1 LLTSSVN
8 TLDGSRSKFIMAT
21 PDEINYIA
29 NVSKVLNVPLEQFE
43 SYLIGKPFSD
53 EHRGWYLMDIAQIL
67 KHLPQPPAR
76 LLDIGVGS
84 GWTSKIFALSGYDV
98 VGVDIAPSMIELAKR
113 NCHGLANIEFHVCNY
128 EADMNFGSF
137 DCAAIYDALHHST
150 DEQKVIKNI
159 YNALKKGG
167 LLITI
172 EPGRGHSQ
180 TTETLDAIRKYGT
193 TEKDMPF
200 ELQKLLM
207 QKAGFSEIK
216 RYYRLS
222 SLPLENVTSKSE
234 INKQIEHF
242 TALSINTHMQG
253 FTSVVVGVK

>member
-1 LLTSSVN
+1 
-8 TLDGSRSKFIMAT
+8 MAKT
-21 PDEINYIA
+21 HEIDYIA

-43 SYLIGKPFSD
+43 SYLIRKPFSD
-53 EHRGWYLMDIAQIL
+53 QRRGWYLMDIAQML

-98 VGVDIAPSMIELAKR
+98 VGVDIAPSMVELAKR
-113 NCHGLANIEFHVCNY
+113 NCHGLANIEFHVCDY
-128 EADMNFGSF
+128 EAGMDFGSF
-137 DCAAIYDALHHST
+137 DCATIYDALHHST
-150 DEQKVIKNI
+150 DEQKVIKNT

-167 LLITI
+167 LLVTV

-180 TTETLDAIRKYGT
+180 TTETLDATRKYGT

-207 QKAGFSEIK
+207 QRAGFSEIK
-216 RYYRLS
+216 QYYRLS
-222 SLPLENVTSKSE
+222 ALPLENVTSEGE
-234 INKQIEHF
+234 ISRQMEHF
-242 TALSINTHMQG
+242 TALGIHTHTQG

>member
-1 LLTSSVN
+1 M
-8 TLDGSRSKFIMAT
+8 SKAH
-21 PDEINYIA
+21 EINYIA

-43 SYLIGKPFSD
+43 SYLIRKPFSD
-53 EHRGWYLMDIAQIL
+53 QRRGWYLMDVAQIL

-98 VGVDIAPSMIELAKR
+98 VGVDIAPSMIELAQC
-113 NCHGLANIEFHVCNY
+113 NCYGLSNIEFHVCDY
-128 EADMNFGSF
+128 EAGMSFGSF
-137 DCAAIYDALHHST
+137 DCATIYDALYHSV
-150 DEQKVIKNI
+150 DEQEVITNT
-159 YNALKKGG
+159 YNSLKKGG
-167 LLITI
+167 SLITI
-172 EPGRGHSQ
+172 EPGKGHSQ
-180 TTETLDAIRKYGT
+180 TVETIDATRKYGT

-200 ELQKLLM
+200 DLQKLLM

-222 SLPLENVTSKSE
+222 SLPLENVTSESE
-234 INKQIEHF
+234 ISKQIEHF
-242 TALSINTHMQG
+242 TELSINTHMQG

>member
-1 LLTSSVN
+1 
-8 TLDGSRSKFIMAT
+8 MAKSH
-21 PDEINYIA
+21 EINYIA

-43 SYLIGKPFSD
+43 SFLIRKPFSAQR
-53 EHRGWYLMDIAQIL
+53 RGWYLMDIAQIL

-113 NCHGLANIEFHVCNY
+113 NCHGLAKVDLHVCDY
-128 EADMNFGSF
+128 EAGMNFGSF
-137 DCAAIYDALHHST
+137 DCATIYDALHHSM
-150 DEQKVIKNI
+150 DEQKVINNTW
-159 YNALKKGG
+159 NALKKGG

-172 EPGRGHSQ
+172 EPGKGHCQ
-180 TTETLDAIRKYGT
+180 TIETIDATRKYGT

-207 QKAGFSEIK
+207 QRAGFSEIK

-222 SLPLENVTSKSE
+222 SLPLENVTSESE

-242 TALSINTHMQG
+242 TALSINTHTQG

>member
-1 LLTSSVN
+1 
-8 TLDGSRSKFIMAT
+8 MAKAH
-21 PDEINYIA
+21 EINYIA
-29 NVSKVLNVPLEQFE
+29 TVSKVLNVPLEQFE
-43 SYLIGKPFSD
+43 SYLIRKPFSD
-53 EHRGWYLMDIAQIL
+53 QRRGWYLLDVAQIL

-113 NCHGLANIEFHVCNY
+113 NCHGLANIEFHVCDY
-128 EADMNFGSF
+128 EAGMNFGSF
-137 DCAAIYDALHHST
+137 DCAVIYDSLHHSM

-159 YNALKKGG
+159 YDVLKKGG
-167 LLITI
+167 SLITI
-172 EPGRGHSQ
+172 EPGKGHSQ
-180 TTETLDAIRKYGT
+180 TVETIDAKKKYGT

-222 SLPLENVTSKSE
+222 SLPLENVTSDSE
-234 INKQIEHF
+234 ITKQIEHF
-242 TALSINTHMQG
+242 NALSINTHTQG

>member
-1 LLTSSVN
+1 
-8 TLDGSRSKFIMAT
+8 MAKAH
-21 PDEINYIA
+21 EINYIA

-43 SYLIGKPFSD
+43 SYLLRKPFSD
-53 EHRGWYLMDIAQIL
+53 QRRGWYLMDIAQIL

-113 NCHGLANIEFHVCNY
+113 NCHALANIKFYVCDY
-128 EADMNFGSF
+128 EAGMDFGSF
-137 DCAAIYDALHHST
+137 DCVTIYDSLHHST
-150 DEQKVIKNI
+150 DEQKVIKST

-172 EPGRGHSQ
+172 EPGKGHSQ
-180 TTETLDAIRKYGT
+180 TVETIDAKRKYGT

-222 SLPLENVTSKSE
+222 ALPLENVTSDSE
-234 INKQIEHF
+234 ISKQIEHF
-242 TALSINTHMQG
+242 TALSINTHTQG

>member
-1 LLTSSVN
+1 
-8 TLDGSRSKFIMAT
+8 MAK

-43 SYLIGKPFSD
+43 SYLIAKPFSD
-53 EHRGWYLMDIAQIL
+53 QRRGWYLMDIAQIL

-113 NCHGLANIEFHVCNY
+113 NCHGLANVEFHVSDY
-128 EADMNFGSF
+128 EADLNLGSF
-137 DCAAIYDALHHST
+137 DCAVIYDALHHSI
-150 DEQKVIKNI
+150 DEQKVITNI
-159 YNALKKGG
+159 YHALKKDGS
-167 LLITI
+167 LITI
-172 EPGRGHSQ
+172 EPGKGHS
-180 TTETLDAIRKYGT
+180 ETIGAIDATRKYGT

-207 QKAGFSEIK
+207 QRAGFSEIK
-216 RYYRLS
+216 QYYRLS
-222 SLPLENVTSKSE
+222 MLPLENVTFEGE
-234 INKQIEHF
+234 ISKQIEHF
-242 TALSINTHMQG
+242 TALMINTYTEG
-253 FTSVVVGVK
+253 LLALCSA